1 MMYGFAIH
9 VRWIDV
15 CGLSRTIRRK
25 PLFMSKK
32 LIRLVASLQ
41 IGLVLLTGCHPT
53 QPFYVGETGDL
64 AHYIDT
70 ATRIEY
76 PDLKCDAL
84 PEASETLA
92 PYTVDNHEYT
102 HLDLTLEEC
111 IAYALVNTKLVR
123 AVPGSNQQSGD
134 IAATILSSPSSQLTT
149 AYDPAITSST
159 ANTQAQVVDQNGN
172 RVQNRGAT
180 RANQVGGVE
189 DALSEFDA
197 QFSSFVG
204 YNTTDRPRNVGAG
217 NIFNPQFF
225 QANDA
230 TGQAAISKR
239 TATGGVVTARSQTI
253 YSLNNIQS
261 PSVGRQT
268 PSDYTQILEAQIQ
281 HPLMRGRGTLMN
293 RIPVVLA
300 RMNEDISLGQYEERI
315 RNLVKEVE
323 MAYWDLYCS
332 YWNVETAKIARDSA
346 LQVWRT
352 ADAKYQAGQGQV
364 YAVAQAAAQY
374 YSFDAALKAALVGA
388 NLPGSDPG
396 VYGRERRLRHL
407 MGWAPTDGRLIRPSD
422 RPTEALLEFDWCT
435 IQGEA
440 LTRNIDLRQQK
451 WLLKQRELELMSAKN
466 QILPDVNISALYR
479 WLGVGDSWGSR
490 SGSLQRFPT
499 GSQSAIDSLVG
510 GDFQEAALRLEFTPN
525 AFGSRRQ
532 LALIRN
538 TQLSLARET
547 EVLHEKEI
555 ALMHRL
561 SEDISLLSSHY
572 EQLVLKLSQW
582 TASERDAKSWND
594 RFLIGDQNL
603 DQVLDNL
610 LRAQERRARAQQDYY
625 RAVCEY
631 NKSIVQIHLLKG
643 SLLEYNNIC
652 LQEGPWP
659 EKAYWDATEHA
670 RRRDAARYLDYGASR
685 PRVISE
691 GPYQQHTGTANDS
704 NNKRTGSANLRDG
717 QPQLAAPNES
727 VDSSSKSENK
737 KLPSEVPSLETLPK
751 KQPLDMKPSPSKPD
765 VETLPPVKA
774 GIKVS
779 KPPVAS
785 SNTSSA
791 ATGRIAAT
799 DPATQTPITASGN
812 RLNSKEENVSRVEQ
826 ASYQQLPTKAPVNL
840 LR

>member
-1 MMYGFAIH
+1 
-9 VRWIDV
+9 
-15 CGLSRTIRRK
+15 
-25 PLFMSKK
+25 MSKQF
-32 LIRLVASLQ
+32 IRLVAAVQ
-41 IGLVLLTGCHPT
+41 IGLVILTGCHPT

-76 PDLKCDAL
+76 PDLKCDPL
-84 PEASETLA
+84 PEASESMQ
-92 PYTVDNHEYT
+92 PYSVDNHEYEY
-102 HLDLTLEEC
+102 LDLTLEEC

-123 AVPGSNQQSGD
+123 ALPGSNQQSGD
-134 IAATILSSPSSQLTT
+134 IAATILSSPSQQLTT
-149 AYDPAITSST
+149 ALDPAITSTT

-204 YNTTDRPRNVGAG
+204 FNTTDRPRNVGAG
-217 NIFNPQFF
+217 NVFNPQFF
-225 QANDA
+225 TAQDA
-230 TGQAAISKR
+230 TGQAAVSKR

-253 YSLNNIQS
+253 YSLNNIPS
-261 PSVGRQT
+261 PGFGRQS
-268 PSDYTQILEAQIQ
+268 PSDYTQILEAQVQ

-300 RMNEDISLGQYEERI
+300 RMNEDISLGQYEERV

-323 MAYWDLYCS
+323 LAYWDLYCS

-352 ADAKYQAGQGQV
+352 ASAKYKAGQGQV
-364 YAVAQAAAQY
+364 YAEAQAAAQY
-374 YSFDAALKAALVGA
+374 HSFDAALKAALAGA

-407 MGWAPTDGRLIRPSD
+407 MGWAATDGRLIRPSD
-422 RPTEALLEFDWCT
+422 RPTEALLEFDWWT

-440 LTRNIDLRQQK
+440 LTRNIDLRNQK
-451 WLLKQRELELMSAKN
+451 WAIKQREMELISAKN
-466 QILPDVNISALYR
+466 QVLPDVNISMLYR
-479 WLGVGDSWGSR
+479 WLGVGDSLGSR
-490 SGSLQRFPT
+490 SGAPSRFPV

-510 GDFQEAALRLEFTPN
+510 GDFQEGALRLEVTPP
-525 AFGSRRQ
+525 AFGARRQ
-532 LALIRN
+532 LALVRN
-538 TQLSLARET
+538 SQLSLARET

-561 SEDISLLSSHY
+561 SEEINLLKSHY
-572 EQLVLKLSQW
+572 QQLEIKLNQW
-582 TASERDAKSWND
+582 AASERDAQSWND
-594 RFLIGDQNL
+594 KFLVGDANL
-603 DQVLDNL
+603 DQVLDQL

-631 NKSIVQIHLLKG
+631 NKSIVQVHLLKG

-685 PRVISE
+685 PSVSSR
-691 GPYQQHTGTANDS
+691 GPYQQHLGTAND
-704 NNKRTGSANLRDG
+704 ANLKRAGSGRMTDG
-717 QPQLAAPNES
+717 QPTPAIEA
-727 VDSSSKSENK
+727 DK
-737 KLPSEVPSLETLPK
+737 VPSSGSDNRLPPK
-751 KQPLDMKPSPSKPD
+751 TDMKPGMEPKQFPKENVPAIPEPKAPKSLE
-765 VETLPPVKA
+765 ETLPPVKA
-774 GIKVS
+774 GVTIS
-779 KPPVAS
+779 KPPVAWT
-785 SNTSSA
+785 NRDA
-791 ATGRIAAT
+791 A
-799 DPATQTPITASGN
+799 DLEPVV
-812 RLNSKEENVSRVEQ
+812 ESRPMKSEVKQ
-826 ASYQQLPTKAPVNL
+826 ASYAELPSKVPSNS

>member
-1 MMYGFAIH
+1 MSGMAIH
-9 VRWIDV
+9 GRWIDL

-32 LIRLVASLQ
+32 IFRLVVSLQ
-41 IGLVLLTGCHPT
+41 IGLVFLTGCHPT

-76 PDLKCDAL
+76 PDLKCDSL
-84 PEASETLA
+84 PEATETLR
-92 PYTVDNHEYT
+92 PYSVDNHEYT

-111 IAYALVNTKLVR
+111 ISYALVNTKLVR
-123 AVPGSNQQSGD
+123 ALPGSNQQSGD

-172 RVQNRGAT
+172 RVQSRGAT

-204 YNTTDRPRNVGAG
+204 YNTTDRPRNVGLNNDG
-217 NIFNPQFF
+217 SQNPFNPRFF
-225 QANDA
+225 RADDA

-253 YSLNNIQS
+253 YSLNNI
-261 PSVGRQT
+261 PIPGPGRES

-300 RMNEDISLGQYEERI
+300 RINEDISLGQYEERI

-332 YWNVETAKIARDSA
+332 YWSVETAKIARDSA

-364 YAVAQAAAQY
+364 HAVAQAAAQY
-374 YSFDAALKAALVGA
+374 HNFDARVKAALAGA

-422 RPTEALLEFDWCT
+422 RPAEALLEFDWWT
-435 IQGEA
+435 VQGEA

-451 WLLKQRELELMSAKN
+451 WLIKQREFELMSAKN

-490 SGSLQRFPT
+490 SGSLERFPT
-499 GSQSAIDSLVG
+499 GSQSAVDSLVG
-510 GDFQEAALRLEFTPN
+510 GDFQEAALRLEFNPN

-547 EVLHEKEI
+547 EILHEKEI

-561 SEDISLLSSHY
+561 SEDISLLSSHHQ
-572 EQLVLKLSQW
+572 QLGIKLNEWS
-582 TASERDAKSWND
+582 ASEREAKSWND
-594 RFLIGDQNL
+594 RFLIGDQNI
-603 DQVLDNL
+603 DQILVNL
-610 LRAQERRARAQQDYY
+610 LQAQQRRAQAQQDYY

-685 PRVISE
+685 PAVFSE
-691 GPYQQHTGTANDS
+691 GPYQQHIGTANDA
-704 NNKRTGSANLRDG
+704 NNKRSSIGTLSDA
-717 QPQLAAPNES
+717 QPLPASPGEKSDSNMQLPNMESKPKKDAWETKPAP
-727 VDSSSKSENK
+727 SKSE
-737 KLPSEVPSLETLPK
+737 PSTEQVPPI
-751 KQPLDMKPSPSKPD
+751 
-765 VETLPPVKA
+765 KA

-779 KPPVAS
+779 KPPVATI
-785 SNTSSA
+785 NPTSPSIE
-791 ATGRIAAT
+791 RIAT
-799 DPATQTPITASGN
+799 FDPAKTTPPAKSTA
-812 RLNSKEENVSRVEQ
+812 RREMRAQDNSQVEQ